1 MSFVKKYVPK
11 QIQDVFD
18 RIAAKNDRELQSAV
32 SEPRPVTFEVIIS
45 ASATPD
51 TRSQLIE
58 EDSSGPVNG
67 LAKYRAMSLAG
78 QHDHFIPPETAKT
91 KEDYENLRSMLYQAT
106 FKRAEIV
113 NPPQTGQVWQ
123 ATFLGANLI
132 SLDKFVRDSRVA
144 TRFSPNTASR
154 AFANAES
161 QANILANYTQDGQP
175 ATGVLLK
182 FKSNSVSQDYQD
194 TSKPYYKT
202 FLDKLIAKLRP
213 LGFKAD
219 SLVVTSTTRSVEAQ
233 VDAMIGTRYATGAQ
247 FFVNWFKRNYGD
259 STERALLPTIEAN
272 LSSQSALREAMIKK
286 VREMKNNNHYVS
298 PHMKSGALDIRSN
311 NLVYE
316 DCIIVERALADL
328 KAENLLTH
336 ALWEGVAEIEG
347 GKARRKSTGV
357 YDTNEHFHI
366 TLVLSAAGE

>member
-1 MSFVKKYVPK
+1 VSFVKKYVPK

-32 SEPRPVTFEVIIS
+32 AEPRPVTFEVVIY

-58 EDSSGPVNG
+58 QDSSGPVNG
-67 LAKYRAMSLAG
+67 LDKYRAMSLAG

-132 SLDKFVRDSRVA
+132 SLDKYIRDSRVA
-144 TRFSPNTASR
+144 TVFSPNTASR
-154 AFANAES
+154 AFASAQS
-161 QANILANYTQDGQP
+161 QANILANYTQDGQ
-175 ATGVLLK
+175 ATTGVTLR
-182 FKSNSVSQDYQD
+182 FKNNNVSQDYQD
-194 TSKPYYKT
+194 TSKAYYKT

-219 SLVVTSTTRSVEAQ
+219 SLVVTSTTRTVEAQ
-233 VDAMIGTRYATGAQ
+233 VDAMIGTRYATGPQ
-247 FFVNWFKRNYGD
+247 FFIDWVKRTYGD
-259 STERALLPTIEAN
+259 SIERALLPTIEAN
-272 LSSQSALREAMIKK
+272 LGSQSALREAMIKK
-286 VREMKNNNHYVS
+286 VREMKNNGNYVS
-298 PHMKSGALDIRSN
+298 SHMKSGALDIRSN
-311 NLVYE
+311 NLTYE
-316 DCIIVERALADL
+316 DCIIVEQALADL
-328 KAENLLTH
+328 KAENLLSH
-336 ALWEGVAEIEG
+336 ANWEGVADVSG
-347 GKARRKSTGV
+347 GKARRKSIGV
-357 YDTNEHFHI
+357 YDSDEHFHI